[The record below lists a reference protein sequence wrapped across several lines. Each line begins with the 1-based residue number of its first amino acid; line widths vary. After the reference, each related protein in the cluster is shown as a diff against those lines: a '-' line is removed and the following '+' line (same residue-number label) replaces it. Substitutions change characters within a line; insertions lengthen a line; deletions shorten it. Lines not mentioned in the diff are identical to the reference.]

1 LVCSPVGGRATR
13 KKLRTGKEDGVSQFV
28 ITGAAGFIGSNLAS
42 ALLGRGHAVVGVD
55 NLLAGKRENLAEVG
69 GGMTFL
75 EGDVRDLALMRRAC
89 EGADYVLHHA
99 ALASVPWSM
108 AEPALAHE
116 HNVTGTLHAMIAA
129 RDAGVRR
136 FVLAT
141 TSAVYGDG
149 GAVPSREDQPLRP
162 ESPYAATKL
171 MGEQYAA
178 LFARAFGLSTV
189 GLRYFNVFGPRQD
202 PGSAYAAAI
211 PIFVRKAL
219 AGEAPVI
226 FGDGEQTR
234 DFVYVEDVVEANLLA
249 CAAGPE
255 ASGEVFNIGGG
266 ASITVNALCREITAL
281 VGGGV
286 APVHAPR
293 RAGDV
298 LDSRADIGKARRVL
312 GFAPRFSVADG
323 LRRAIGWYEKH
334 LV

>member
-1 LVCSPVGGRATR
+1 MA
-13 KKLRTGKEDGVSQFV
+13 KFV

-42 ALLGRGHAVVGVD
+42 ALLERGHAVVGVD
-55 NLLAGKRENLAEVG
+55 NLLAGKRENVGAVG
-69 GGMTFL
+69 GGMAFL

-116 HNVTGTLHAMIAA
+116 HNVTGTLHALIAA
-129 RDAGVRR
+129 RDAGVKR
-136 FVLAT
+136 FVYAT
-141 TSAVYGDG
+141 TSAVYGNE
-149 GAVPSREDQPLRP
+149 GAVPSREDQPPRP

-178 LFARAFGLSTV
+178 LFSRAFGLSTV

-202 PGSAYAAAI
+202 PASAYAAAI

-219 AGEAPVI
+219 AGEPPVI

-255 ASGEVFNIGGG
+255 AGGGVFNVGGG
-266 ASITVNALCREITAL
+266 RSVTVNALCREIAEL
-281 VGGGV
+281 VGARV
-286 APVHAPR
+286 EPVHAPPR
-293 RAGDV
+293 PGDV
-298 LDSRADIGKARRVL
+298 LHSRADIGRARRVL
-312 GFAPRFSVADG
+312 GFEPRFSVAEG
-323 LRRAIGWYEKH
+323 LGRAIGWYRRH
-334 LV
+334 LG

>member
-1 LVCSPVGGRATR
+1 
-13 KKLRTGKEDGVSQFV
+13 VSKFV
-28 ITGAAGFIGSNLAS
+28 VTGAAGFIGSNLAS
-42 ALLGRGHAVVGVD
+42 ALLERGHAVVGVD
-55 NLLAGKRENLAEVG
+55 NFLTGKRENLSAVG
-69 GGMTFL
+69 GGMAFI
-75 EGDVRDLALMRRAC
+75 EGDVRDLELMRRAC
-89 EGADYVLHHA
+89 DGADYVLHHA

-116 HNVTGTLHAMIAA
+116 HNATGTLHALIAA

-141 TSAVYGDG
+141 TSAVYGNE

-202 PGSAYAAAI
+202 PASAYAAAI

-219 AGEAPVI
+219 CGEPAVI

-234 DFVYVEDVVEANLLA
+234 DFVYVDDVVEANLLA
-249 CAAGPE
+249 CAAGAE
-255 ASGEVFNIGGG
+255 ASGEVFNVGGG
-266 ASITVNALCREITAL
+266 ANVTINGLCREIVAL
-281 VGGGV
+281 VGTAV
-286 APVHAPR
+286 APVHAPP

-298 LDSRADIGKARRVL
+298 VHSKADIAKARRLL
-312 GFAPRFSVADG
+312 GYEPRCSVAQG
-323 LRRAIGWYEKH
+323 LARAIGWYAEH
-334 LV
+334 LA